1 MNNFQIADIVSYK
14 VNNVPY
20 YSILIEKINEKEY
33 IVSPIHIN
41 GRYVRINKKLLKKE
55 KLNIDKKLRILREF
69 DSTWFKNHKS
79 IFLKTIRE
87 C

>member
-1 MNNFQIADIVSYK
+1 MNNLQIADIVSYK
-14 VNNVPY
+14 VNKVPY
-20 YSILIEKINEKEY
+20 YSILIEKIDENEY
-33 IVSPIHIN
+33 VVSPTHTN
-41 GRYVRINKKLLKKE
+41 GRYVRIDKKLLKKE

-87 C
+87 Y